1 MAGILC
7 VMDDV
12 HVFCCRISNLGMFGI
27 SSFSAVINPPQTCIL
42 AVGAARPV
50 LSPAA
55 DTEDVAVATMMS
67 MTTACDARIID
78 DDLAAQF
85 INTVRAVLEN
95 PSLMLSHCPPVA
107 KSYDVE
113 KLFAK

>member
-1 MAGILC
+1 
-7 VMDDV
+7 
-12 HVFCCRISNLGMFGI
+12 MFGI

-50 LSPAA
+50 LLPSSDSHPDDASI
-55 DTEDVAVATMMS
+55 ATMMS

-78 DDLAAQF
+78 DKVAAVF
-85 INTVRAVLEN
+85 LETVQAALEN
-95 PSLMLSHCPPVA
+95 PSLMLSHCPPA
-107 KSYDVE
+107 SKSYDVE

>member
-1 MAGILC
+1 MC
-7 VMDDV
+7 VVM
-12 HVFCCRISNLGMFGI
+12 CCSISNLGMFGI

-50 LSPAA
+50 LTPGDHPRSPVTTAN
-55 DTEDVAVATMMS
+55 MLS

-78 DDLAAQF
+78 DNLAAEF
-85 INTVRAVLEN
+85 VETIRAVMEN
-95 PSLMLSHCPPVA
+95 PELLLSHCPPA
-107 KSYDVE
+107 TKSYDME